1 VTPTLLHAYEV
12 LCAWLACYHYAPS
25 LRELAAA
32 CGYPAHNKAWRR
44 VEALRA
50 RGLVVGTGRRMRAV

>member
-1 VTPTLLHAYEV
+1 MTPSLLHAYEV
-12 LCAWLACYHYAPS
+12 LCAWLACYGYAPS
-25 LRELAAA
+25 VRELAAA

-44 VEALRA
+44 LDALRG